1 LTSVAHGVQACVE
14 RLFKVHYHTMIDLIN
29 EILQTLKHNKMR
41 TALTGIAVAWGIF
54 MLIVLLGV
62 GNGVTNSF
70 KKNAMTPGSQKINVW
85 GGRTSKPYHG
95 YREGRRI
102 DLKQNDMTVIADEN
116 AKFVDEV
123 TSTIDG
129 YNGNISSGKESVSGW
144 YAGVFPS
151 ELELRSE
158 MRMKYGRF
166 LNEKDMVNNAK
177 SVVISEYTAKRLF
190 PPEGDDAVGKRLSFN
205 GLSFLVVGVYESRW
219 GRNIYIPYNT
229 AKMLAGN
236 KDELGSMSV
245 MLKNVN
251 TIEDGD
257 AAETAI
263 RQTLASTHDFAPDD
277 ARAVWTWNQFSQG
290 LKGLQAMNI
299 LNLSIWILGLLTL
312 LTGVVGI
319 SNIMF
324 VSVKERTHEIGIRR
338 AIGAKPRSILVQII
352 AESVAITTLFGYI
365 GIVFGTAATYVLN
378 IMFGDTDF
386 MDNPSVNISIAIEV
400 TAVLIVA
407 GALAGLFPALK
418 SLKIKPV
425 EALRDE

>member
-1 LTSVAHGVQACVE
+1 M
-14 RLFKVHYHTMIDLIN
+14 FDLIS

-41 TALTGIAVAWGIF
+41 TALTGVAVAWGIF

-70 KKNAMTPGSQKINVW
+70 KEHAMTPGSQKINVW

-95 YREGRRI
+95 YREGRNI
-102 DLKQNDMTVIADEN
+102 ELKHNDMTVIADEN
-116 AKFVDEV
+116 KKFVGEV

-129 YNGNISSGKESVSGW
+129 YSGNISSGKHSISSSYV
-144 YAGVFPS
+144 GVYPS
-151 ELELRSE
+151 ELTLRSE
-158 MRMKYGRF
+158 IKMKYGRF
-166 LNEKDMVNNAK
+166 INEKDMAECAK
-177 SVVISEYTAKRLF
+177 SIVLPESKAELLF
-190 PPEGDDAVGKRLSFN
+190 PPDGSDAIGKRLSIN
-205 GLSFLVVGVYESRW
+205 GLSFKVVGIYESRW
-219 GRNIYIPYNT
+219 GRTIYVPYNT

-245 MLKNVN
+245 MLQNVE

-257 AAETAI
+257 AAENAI

-277 ARAVWTWNQFSQG
+277 SGAVWTWNQFSQG

-299 LNLSIWILGLLTL
+299 LNISIWILGLLTL
-312 LTGVVGI
+312 LTGIVGI

-338 AIGAKPRSILVQII
+338 AIGAKPRSILVQIM

-365 GIVFGTAATYVLN
+365 GIVIGTVATYILN
-378 IMFGDTDF
+378 KLFGDTDF
-386 MDNPSVNISIAIEV
+386 MSNPSVDISIAIEV
-400 TAVLIVA
+400 TAVLILA
-407 GALAGLFPALK
+407 GAFAGLFPALK